1 MEQTAFIVRAMQ
13 LSDIESAMKL
23 STAEGWNQTKND
35 WHFLIAN
42 SGNVCLLAECEGKV
56 IGTTTA
62 IIYSNQL
69 AWIGMV
75 LVDKE
80 HRGRGVSKLLLT
92 TIFKKLASLSIKLDA
107 TPAGQ
112 KVYTSFD
119 FKDEYPILRMV
130 NTSVMNIPTR
140 DAEELMEETTPF
152 KYSGEIIALDEI
164 SFGVNRTQLIQ
175 FLLTEYPGKTEI
187 LKRNE
192 RITGFALGRNGNRYH
207 HIGPVVALSSTG
219 AKILITTAI
228 NKLTDQPVVIDVL
241 EDKKDLIAWLSSIG
255 FVQQR
260 YFIRMYKNENTFPGI
275 TAKQYCIAGP
285 EYG

>member
-1 MEQTAFIVRAMQ
+1 MKQTVFTVRAMQ

-23 STAEGWNQTKND
+23 STAEGWNQTEKD
-35 WHFLIAN
+35 WKLLVDHP
-42 SGNVCLLAECEGKV
+42 GNVCILAEFGSKI

-62 IIYSNQL
+62 IIYSNHL

-75 LVDKE
+75 LVDKQF
-80 HRGRGVSKLLLT
+80 RGQGASKLLLT
-92 TIFKKLASLSIKLDA
+92 SIFEKLELFSIKLDA

-112 KVYTSFD
+112 QVYKSFD
-119 FKDEYPILRMV
+119 FEDEYHILRMV
-130 NTSVMNIPTR
+130 NTSARTVPLPNDNDVSEPMML
-140 DAEELMEETTPF
+140 EV
-152 KYSGEIIALDEI
+152 SQEIIALDEI

-175 FLLTEYPGKTEI
+175 CLLTEYPGKTEI

-207 HIGPVVALSSTG
+207 HIGPVVALSSTD
-219 AKILITTAI
+219 AKILISIAI
-228 NKLTDQPVVIDVL
+228 NKLTNQPVVIDVP
-241 EDKKDLIAWLSSIG
+241 EDKEDLIAWLSSIG

-260 YFIRMYKNENTFPGI
+260 YFIRMYKNENTFPGT
-275 TAKQYCIAGP
+275 TAKQFCIAGP